1 MEIIIK
7 CLFIG
12 FLSSA
17 PMGPVGM
24 LCVQRT
30 LNEDRRHGLFTGV
43 GAALGD
49 MLLAFIAIIAALGI
63 GLTTEYIEA
72 KQQPFQIIGS
82 IILIAFG
89 YIIFRRNPSK
99 NLIKLNEA
107 RMSTWKVIV
116 SSFLLTIS
124 NIGTLLLYM
133 ALFARFNIIDPSRV
147 FFFQILAVCVIG
159 IGAMIWWFIITYI
172 VNKLRTHFNPRGL
185 KLFNRI
191 VGTILMTV
199 GLVGIITAI

>member
-1 MEIIIK
+1 
-7 CLFIG
+7 
-12 FLSSA
+12 
-17 PMGPVGM
+17 MGPVGM

-49 MLLAFIAIIAALGI
+49 MLLALIAIIAALGI
-63 GLTTEYIEA
+63 GLNTEYIEA

-89 YIIFRRNPSK
+89 AIIYRRNPSK
-99 NLIKLNEA
+99 NLAKLTES

-116 SSFLLTIS
+116 SSFILTIS
-124 NIGTLLLYM
+124 NIATLLLYM
-133 ALFARFNIIDPSRV
+133 ALFARFNIIDTSRV
-147 FFFQILAVCVIG
+147 FAFHLLSVCVIAL
-159 IGAMIWWFIITYI
+159 GAMTWWFIITYI

-191 VGTILMTV
+191 VGIILITV
-199 GLVGIITAI
+199 GVVGIITAL

>member
-1 MEIIIK
+1 
-7 CLFIG
+7 
-12 FLSSA
+12 
-17 PMGPVGM
+17 MGPVGM

-30 LNEDRRHGLFTGV
+30 LNEDRKQGLFTGV

-49 MLLAFIAIIAALGI
+49 MLLALIAIIAALGI

-89 YIIFRRNPSK
+89 YVIFRRNPSK
-99 NLIKLNEA
+99 NLIKLSET

-133 ALFARFNIIDPSRV
+133 ALFARFSIIDPSRI
-147 FFFQILAVCVIG
+147 FLFQILAVCVIG

-172 VNKLRTHFNPRGL
+172 VNKLRAHFNPRGL